1 MKNLRVVLLSVALLS
16 PAVAPVVAR
25 ADVYLQ
31 YPRGSNNRL
40 DSGSSS
46 TGSSLLD
53 LILSIF
59 G

>member
-31 YPRGSNNRL
+31 YPRGSNNR
-40 DSGSSS
+40 DSASSS
-46 TGSSLLD
+46 TGNAVVD
-53 LILSIF
+53 LIVWLF